1 MPAVMGGCG
10 RITGDGRAI
19 GDEEVC
25 WFTVTPRRGI
35 LGTMSAMR
43 TTGPHQLREAYRRVM
58 QRIGEAA
65 QRRGRTAE
73 DVLMVAVTTTASP
86 DEIRTLVEMGH
97 GDFGETRV
105 QQLGQRVAALEEFL
119 GRRRFLSRG
128 QTVDLPEIRWHM
140 VGNIPRNKVRQ
151 VVPLVRLI
159 HCVDNLRLA
168 EELHAL
174 GARQSDREPDEK
186 PIEVLLQVNATGLEH
201 HGGLALPAV
210 MHVAEQVD
218 SMLHLRLRGLMTDA
232 PAGAS
237 PDETRA
243 LFARTAELF
252 EETRIL
258 KYAGPNFNILSM
270 GQSNDFEIAVE
281 EGANIV
287 RIGRAI
293 FGESEG

>member
-1 MPAVMGGCG
+1 
-10 RITGDGRAI
+10 
-19 GDEEVC
+19 
-25 WFTVTPRRGI
+25 
-35 LGTMSAMR
+35 MR
-43 TTGPHQLREAYRRVM
+43 DAYRRVM

-65 QRRGRTAE
+65 QRRGRAAA
-73 DVLMVAVTTTASP
+73 DVHLVAVTTTASP

-97 GDFGETRV
+97 SDFGETRV
-105 QQLGQRVAALEEFL
+105 QHLGQRVATLDEFL

-128 QTVDLPEIRWHM
+128 NAVDQPEVRWHM

-174 GARQSDREPDEK
+174 GARQNDRERADEK
-186 PIEVLLQVNATGLEH
+186 PIEVLLQVNATGQENH
-201 HGGLALPAV
+201 FGLALPAV

-232 PAGAS
+232 PVGA
-237 PDETRA
+237 PPEQTRA

-252 EETRIL
+252 EETKAL
-258 KYAGPNFNILSM
+258 KFAGPHFNILSM
-270 GQSNDFEIAVE
+270 GQSHDFEIAVE

-287 RIGRAI
+287 RIGKAI
-293 FGESEG
+293 FGDVEA